1 MNADQI
7 IGRLRDGSDKLSRW
21 PRKQKQQFVCL
32 EYIINKIP
40 NSIRYTEK
48 EINSEIKKWISFAD
62 HVRVRRQLI
71 DFGFLGR
78 TRDGSQYWR
87 L

>member
-1 MNADQI
+1 MKIDVLLN
-7 IGRLRDGSDKLSRW
+7 RLWDDEKRLQRW

-32 EYIINKIP
+32 EYVIDKVP
-40 NSIRYTEK
+40 KAKQYTEK
-48 EINSEIKKWISFAD
+48 EINRLIKAWITFED
-62 HVRVRRQLI
+62 YVRVRRQLV

-78 TRDGSQYWR
+78 TKDGSSYWR